1 VKWRYRIG
9 EEKMKTLIAETIRL
23 ALENPFVSPKELS
36 KTVGDTTVQ
45 EKNITYPTDA
55 KLLSRAIIQWFFNG
69 SGFGFHGNNF
79 WSSRWRFE

>member
-1 VKWRYRIG
+1 
-9 EEKMKTLIAETIRL
+9 MKTLIAETIRP

-55 KLLSRAIIQWFFNG
+55 KHSDRQKK
-69 SGFGFHGNNF
+69 S
-79 WSSRWRFE
+79 